1 MILPQFHGG
10 AAVMLLCTST
20 YELRTNVGTG
30 SIFWEAGGVDAGEM
44 EERGHLE
51 ACGNLWLDRAEGSG
65 RCKR

>member
-10 AAVMLLCTST
+10 AAVM
-20 YELRTNVGTG
+20 LRTNVGTG